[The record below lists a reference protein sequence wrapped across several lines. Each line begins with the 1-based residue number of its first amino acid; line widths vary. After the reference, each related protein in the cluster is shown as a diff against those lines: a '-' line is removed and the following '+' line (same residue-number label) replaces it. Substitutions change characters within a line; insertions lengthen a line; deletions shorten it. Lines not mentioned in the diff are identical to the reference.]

1 MSAALPIQGAGL
13 GGQPPVQPQI
23 TSEMI
28 MEIFNIEEEQAL
40 MILQTL
46 PQLCQAAQP
55 QIQQSAEIGA
65 IQQGVDL
72 ANYNSFLNIM
82 NSNIVTDAERKRVL
96 GLDNKTLFEIIKATS
111 ILIDAGSPTKDALSR
126 IAWTD
131 KTAKDPTAKQIGEWI
146 LEILM
151 PRVIQPMMEGQE
163 QLMQVVSA
171 MVEEQ
176 LMLQQQQQLPGQGP
190 APGQGIGVGGQPQ
203 YQNQPQNQPPAQ
215 GQEQGGQSYPWKNSN
230 GDSLKIF
237 TDVTGKNWVKDSMSL
252 DIVEDSVK
260 IDENGI
266 LTGDAVM
273 TAAMVQ
279 TYMRDGKEQK
289 VLKDPGELQNACD
302 IWILGM
308 PCTDQHPAEGIVMN
322 QDEITGWTTPPQWD
336 AESQN
341 VKCSFT
347 IHDGKSV
354 KKIKDGGTD
363 VSIGFFCDLHED
375 AGKFG
380 DAAYDAVQRNIVF
393 NHLAIG
399 LDKGNGRCP
408 DGTCGI
414 QTDKKEEEIDWEQY
428 NHLEC
433 VGDTHYDWLSQE
445 MEEDQVISDEEKSAL
460 PDSAFSGPGK
470 SFPVIDCV
478 HYSAAMAML
487 PRYQGPGDKTK
498 IKDSIIQKGK
508 ALNCPGAADE
518 EMALH
523 KQLLKETLEA
533 LVAMTKK
540 LAEEGT
546 EMPEDELE
554 DIMRG
559 IRELM
564 YKLQDEI
571 QIVKGRNIA
580 VGEVAMADARK
591 AYGDAAIL
599 QHSITNPGGTPVA
612 EGKYRLM
619 PGIPDTHDHYV
630 DLDAEGNGTSTEN
643 DGHSHMVE
651 AMNVKLTDEHTHQ
664 LVPSSSEEEPSMTD
678 EEKQKAEKDKVAKE
692 AADKAAAEAA
702 AKDTPKNKAKSKDDE
717 AEPPA
722 EKPAEKDEA
731 SLYVDAMIKKEHTT
745 LVDAIMDCKPT
756 QEREHFEKKSLDEL
770 KELKDILDAVVPE
783 GQTIPAGSGNKAEAD
798 AIDDAYA
805 KLEEKIQTQ

>member
-55 QIQQSAEIGA
+55 QIQQGAEIGA
-65 IQQGVDL
+65 IQMAGDIADFQG
-72 ANYNSFLNIM
+72 FLNTI
-82 NSNIVTDAERKRVL
+82 NSPLITDQERKWL
-96 GLDNKTLFEIIKATS
+96 YQLDAKTMFEVVKGTGMLATN
-111 ILIDAGSPTKDALSR
+111 GTPTADALSR
-126 IAWTD
+126 ISWSDA
-131 KTAKDPTAKQIGEWI
+131 TAKNPNAKDIAKWI

-151 PRVIQPMMEGQE
+151 PRIINPLIQGQE
-163 QLMQVVSA
+163 QLMQVISA

-176 LMLQQQQQLPGQGP
+176 YLQQAATQQQFPGQGP

-203 YQNQPQNQPPAQ
+203 YQNQPPAQ

-237 TDVTGKNWVKDSMSL
+237 TDATGKKWVKDSMNL
-252 DIVEDSVK
+252 DIVKDSIK
-260 IDENGI
+260 IDENGT

-289 VLKDPGELQNACD
+289 VLKDPGELKKACD

-336 AESQN
+336 TESQT

-347 IHDGKSV
+347 IHDGRSV
-354 KKIKDGGTD
+354 KRIQDGGTD

-375 AGKFG
+375 AGKFE
-380 DAAYDAVQRNIVF
+380 DTAYDAVQRNIVF
-393 NHLAIG
+393 NHLAVG
-399 LDKGNGRCP
+399 LDKGKGRCP

-414 QTDKKEEEIDWEQY
+414 QTDKKEKDIDWEQY
-428 NHLEC
+428 KDIEC
-433 VGDTHYDWLSQE
+433 VGDTHYDWLSQD
-445 MEEDQVISDEEKSAL
+445 MEEDETLTEEEREAL
-460 PDSAFSGPGK
+460 PEEDFCGPGR
-470 SFPVIDCV
+470 SFPINDCA
-478 HYSAAMAML
+478 HYTAAMSML
-487 PRYQGPGDKTK
+487 DRYQGPGDKTE

-508 ALNCPGAADE
+508 SLDCPGAADE
-518 EMALH
+518 ELALH
-523 KQLLKETLEA
+523 KQLLKESMEA

-546 EMPEDELE
+546 TLPQEELE
-554 DIMRG
+554 DLLSG

-564 YKLQDEI
+564 WKLQDEMKV
-571 QIVKGRNIA
+571 VKGRNIA
-580 VGEVAMADARK
+580 VGETPMTDARK

-599 QHSITNPGGTPVA
+599 QHTITNPGGTPVA
-612 EGKYRLM
+612 EGKYRLE

-643 DGHSHMVE
+643 DGHTHMVE
-651 AMNVKLTDEHTHQ
+651 KMVVKLTDEHTHQ

-678 EEKQKAEKDKVAKE
+678 KEKIKAEKDKAAKL

-702 AKDTPKNKAKSKDDE
+702 AKETPKNKAKSGDDE

-731 SLYVDAMIKKEHTT
+731 SLYVDAMIKKEHAT
-745 LVDAIMDCKPT
+745 LVDAIMDCKPP
-756 QEREHFEKKSLDEL
+756 QERELFEKKSLDEL
-770 KELKDILDAVVPE
+770 KELKDILDAVTPE
-783 GQTIPAGSGNKAEAD
+783 GQTITAGSGNKAEAD
-798 AIDDAYA
+798 AVNDAYT
-805 KLEEKIQTQ
+805 KLEDKLQDR